1 MMNVDDLFG
10 LAVRILGLVLLCYGV
25 QDLVDSGL
33 FKLGYFILMDSN
45 PSYYFIRGLL
55 TFSAGI
61 YFVRGAPLLV
71 SLAYPAKE
79 EEEDEDEE
87 ETKISESPRNENQP

>member
-1 MMNVDDLFG
+1 MNADEMFG
-10 LAVRILGLVLLCYGV
+10 VAVRILGVVLLCYGV

-33 FKLGYFILMDSN
+33 FKLDYFILMDSN

-55 TFSAGI
+55 SIAAGI

-71 SLAYPAKE
+71 SLAYPAD
-79 EEEDEDEE
+79 EEDEEA
-87 ETKISESPRNENQP
+87 TKISNSTGNKNES

>member
-1 MMNVDDLFG
+1 MMNVVDLFT
-10 LAVRILGLVLLCYGV
+10 LAVRIVGVVLLCYGV

-71 SLAYPAKE
+71 SLAYPITD
-79 EEEDEDEE
+79 EDEDEE

>member
-71 SLAYPAKE
+71 SLAYSATDE
-79 EEEDEDEE
+79 EEDEE
-87 ETKISESPRNENQP
+87 ETKISESARGKNQP

>member
-71 SLAYPAKE
+71 SLAYSATDE
-79 EEEDEDEE
+79 EEDEE
-87 ETKISESPRNENQP
+87 ETKISESARNENQP

>member
-1 MMNVDDLFG
+1 MINVDELFG
-10 LAVRILGLVLLCYGV
+10 LAVRILGVVLLCYGV

-45 PSYYFIRGLL
+45 PSYYLIRGLL

-71 SLAYPAKE
+71 SLAYPGE
-79 EEEDEDEE
+79 NYDEDEE
-87 ETKISESPRNENQP
+87 ETKISESARGENQP